1 MILRLTLF
9 LFIIALANHHI
20 ACTLDL
26 IEGSMSVRTTRK
38 VFASGAT
45 EGSMLVKIFQDL

>member
-1 MILRLTLF
+1 MIEFKLTLF
-9 LFIIALANHHI
+9 IPSTALASHHI

-38 VFASGAT
+38 VLNSGLDR
-45 EGSMLVKIFQDL
+45 SMLVNTLQDL

>member
-1 MILRLTLF
+1 MTFKLILF
-9 LFIIALANHHI
+9 MSFVALATHHI

-38 VFASGAT
+38 VWNGM
-45 EGSMLVKIFQDL
+45 EILI